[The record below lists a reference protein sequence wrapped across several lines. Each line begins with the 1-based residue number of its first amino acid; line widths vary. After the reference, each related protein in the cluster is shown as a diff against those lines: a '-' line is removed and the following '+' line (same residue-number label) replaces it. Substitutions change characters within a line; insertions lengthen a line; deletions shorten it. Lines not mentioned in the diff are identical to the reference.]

1 MSRTGWSLLLGL
13 VVLLLAWWGLRML
26 WWRMNYMVPA
36 FGVGVLVGVA
46 LTLWLVRPRR
56 SSGSRR

>member
-56 SSGSRR
+56 SSGPRR

>member
-1 MSRTGWSLLLGL
+1 MGRYGWTVLATF

-36 FGVGVLVGVA
+36 FGLGVLVGVA
-46 LTLWLVRPRR
+46 LAGWLFTRR
-56 SSGSRR
+56 RA

>member
-13 VVLLLAWWGLRML
+13 VVLLLAWWGMRML

-36 FGVGVLVGVA
+36 FGVGVLVGA
-46 LTLWLVRPRR
+46 MLTLWLVRPRR
-56 SSGSRR
+56 SPAPRR

>member
-13 VVLLLAWWGLRML
+13 VVLLLAWWGMRML

-36 FGVGVLVGVA
+36 FGVGVLVGVM

-56 SSGSRR
+56 SPAPRR

>member
-1 MSRTGWSLLLGL
+1 MSRSGWTL
-13 VVLLLAWWGLRML
+13 VIGAIVLLLAWWGLRML

-36 FGVGVLVGVA
+36 FGLGLIAGVA

-56 SSGSRR
+56 